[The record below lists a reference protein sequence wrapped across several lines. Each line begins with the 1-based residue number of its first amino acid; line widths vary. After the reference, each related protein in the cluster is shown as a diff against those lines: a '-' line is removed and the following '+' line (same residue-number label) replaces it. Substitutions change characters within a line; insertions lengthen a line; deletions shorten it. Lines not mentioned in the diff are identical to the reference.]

1 MKTTLLSAAF
11 AMMAGMIFAS
21 ETNLYVNPEFKSKKD
36 KKGNFVIV
44 DHSAWGK
51 ASIDGKYEGS
61 PILRLEQTESENG
74 FICSVENWYNTA
86 RDLKPG
92 KYTFSIW
99 CNPQGK
105 ITHITAYYRCLP
117 AGQEKRVRQKSN
129 VCAGGNFPPGKWT
142 ELVLD
147 FEVKPGETKHSFG
160 FAVFSSG
167 NLGPNPKVVL
177 FAKPRVAPQS
187 KE

>member
-11 AMMAGMIFAS
+11 ALAAGMLFAA
-21 ETNLYVNPEFKSKKD
+21 ETNLYVNPEFKTKKD
-36 KKGNFVIV
+36 KKGNLAIV
-44 DHSAWGK
+44 EHSAWGK

-61 PILRLEQTESENG
+61 PVLRLEQTKSETG
-74 FICSVENWYNTA
+74 VICSVENWHNTK

-105 ITHITAYYRCLP
+105 TSHITLYYRCLP
-117 AGQEKRVRQKSN
+117 AGQKERIRQKSN
-129 VCAGGNFPPGKWT
+129 ICNGGKVPPGKWT
-142 ELVLD
+142 QLVLN

-160 FAVFSSG
+160 FAVYSAG

-177 FAKPRVAPQS
+177 FAKPLVVPQN
-187 KE
+187 EE